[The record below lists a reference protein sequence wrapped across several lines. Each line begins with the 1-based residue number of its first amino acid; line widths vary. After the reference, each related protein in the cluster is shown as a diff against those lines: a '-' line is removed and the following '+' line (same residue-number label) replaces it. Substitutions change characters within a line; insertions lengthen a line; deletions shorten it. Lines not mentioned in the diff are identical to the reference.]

1 MTPLKVEFENG
12 IPILYMYSRAWDK
25 AIINIDG
32 NIHSEKVNDV
42 RLLKIGLKD
51 RWFTNKYSEYKKYNY
66 DEGESF

>member
-51 RWFTNKYSEYKKYNY
+51 R
-66 DEGESF
+66 

>member
-32 NIHSEKVNDV
+32 NIHSEKVNDSLNIMDLFDASEADV
-42 RLLKIGLKD
+42 YGDIIGD
-51 RWFTNKYSEYKKYNY
+51 DFITKKEN
-66 DEGESF
+66 